1 MKRKS
6 YASMTCPIAR
16 SLEHVGDW
24 WNILILRDAA
34 YGLTRFDHFQ
44 KALGIGTAMLTRR
57 LNQLVK
63 GELLTK
69 RRYSSHPPRYE
80 YLLTDRGR
88 EFRQVLLAFVQF
100 GNRHFAPDGESVL
113 IAERNTGRTVDLALF
128 DRAAGREIPAKDLGL
143 VAGPRATEGTKLRLA
158 LAAGALSAD
167 TFVEKLAALKAPPKR
182 KPREASV
189 A

>member
-6 YASMTCPIAR
+6 YAKMACPIAR

-63 GELLTK
+63 AGLLTK
-69 RRYSSHPPRYE
+69 RRYSTHPPRYE

-88 EFRQVLLAFVQF
+88 EFRQVMFAFVQF
-100 GNRHFAPDGESVL
+100 GNRNFSPDGEAL
-113 IAERNTGRTVDLALF
+113 LLADRRTGQPVDLGF
-128 DRAAGREIPAKDLGL
+128 YDRATGREIAAEDLG
-143 VAGPRATEGTKLRLA
+143 VIAGPCAAEGTRLRLA
-158 LAAGALSAD
+158 LSAGEITPDAFA
-167 TFVEKLAALKAPPKR
+167 EKLTAPRGKAQEVRP
-182 KPREASV
+182 A
-189 A
+189 